1 MSCSARY
8 TNTLKAE
15 FGRKISSEEANEQF
29 TAIETALTCLESL
42 ANDTT
47 TDNTVHVYENT
58 SGTVVLDPS
67 LGNMQK
73 ITIEGTVEMSFS
85 EPEDIDPKVIYLL
98 IADGGDGLFKFPDG
112 TSWTSLSQGTSITGK
127 PYDSEGL
134 GGDYGAVI
142 ICIHDGIGWL
152 HICFARNDIDFD
164 VATLDIAD
172 IYGWR

>member
-1 MSCSARY
+1 MTCRY

-29 TAIETALTCLESL
+29 NAIEKAMACLEAL
-42 ANDTT
+42 ADDTA

-58 SGTVVLDPS
+58 DGTSILDPS
-67 LGNMQK
+67 FGNMQK
-73 ITIEGTVEMSFS
+73 ITIEGTVELSFA
-85 EPEDIDPKVIYLL
+85 EPEDDDPKVIYLL
-98 IADGGDGLFKFPDG
+98 IADGGNGLFKFPAG
-112 TSWTSLSQGTSITGK
+112 TSWTSSSQGTDVTGK

-134 GGDYGAVI
+134 GGKYGAVI

-152 HICFARNDIDFD
+152 HICFSRNDIDFTG
-164 VATLDIAD
+164 AMETAD